1 MKQRNYFIGFLL
13 LISTLNFGQSKTEL
27 SLLDAYSLLEKN
39 YPILQNSGLLE
50 QIYQKEMQQLDIAKK
65 PQLFIKADGRIQS
78 QSVSLKSDNPMFPI
92 EIDQP
97 IWSVK
102 TYAEAQYLILDGG
115 RNEAQRTLKE
125 VKLKA
130 DLQNI
135 EVDRF
140 ALRERINQL
149 FFGITLL
156 REQSKLFDISLKD
169 LEVRK
174 AQVAAGLEIGVLLE
188 SELTKIKVK
197 ELEIKSMQDNVGFQV
212 NGLANTLSIL
222 IGEEVS
228 NEVKLNFPLLSSP
241 AEIPNLKRPEQ
252 EYFKLQREAI
262 LAQSDMVDV
271 QKKPQLSAFAQAG
284 IGYPNPLNFLANEVA
299 PYGILGM
306 QMNWKIVDW
315 NKSQVDK
322 DILSLQ
328 SQKLVHAE
336 ETFNFNLDSKK
347 AQYQADVNRLL
358 YQIKQDEKIANLQ
371 AEILIQLAAQLD
383 EGVITSSEYI
393 TQVNAELLSR
403 QNLLI
408 HQTELSKLQLE
419 FWSERGGF

>member
-13 LISTLNFGQSKTEL
+13 LISTLNFGQSRTEL

-50 QIYQKEMQQLDIAKK
+50 QIYQKEIQQLDIAKK

-102 TYAEAQYLILDGG
+102 TYAEAQYSILDGG

-135 EVDRF
+135 EVNRF

-174 AQVAAGLEIGVLLE
+174 AQVAAGLEMGVLLE

-212 NGLANTLSIL
+212 AGLVNTLSIL
-222 IGEEVS
+222 VGEEIS
-228 NEVKLNFPLLSSP
+228 NEAKLNFPIISSP
-241 AEIPNLKRPEQ
+241 TEIPKLNRPEQ

-262 LAQSDMVDV
+262 LAQSAIVDV
-271 QKKPQLSAFAQAG
+271 EKKLQLSAFAQAG
-284 IGYPNPLNFLANEVA
+284 IGYPNPLNFLADEVA
-299 PYGILGM
+299 PYGILGI
-306 QMNWKIVDW
+306 QMNWKIADW
-315 NKSQVDK
+315 NKSKVDK
-322 DILSLQ
+322 EILSLQ
-328 SQKLVHAE
+328 SQKLSQAQ
-336 ETFNFNLDSKK
+336 ETFNFNLNSKK

-358 YQIKQDEKIANLQ
+358 FLIEQDEKIANLQ
-371 AEILIQLAAQLD
+371 GEILKQLAAQLE

-408 HQTELSKLQLE
+408 HQTELAKLQVG

>member
-13 LISTLNFGQSKTEL
+13 MISTLNFGQSKTEL

-50 QIYQKEMQQLDIAKK
+50 QIYQKELEQLDIAKK
-65 PQLFIKADGRIQS
+65 PKLFLKADGRIQS
-78 QSVSLKSDNPMFPI
+78 QSVSLESDNPMAPI
-92 EIDQP
+92 NFDQS
-97 IWSVK
+97 IWSLK

-115 RNEAQRTLKE
+115 LNDAQRKIKTF
-125 VKLKA
+125 KLKA
-130 DLQNI
+130 DLQNV

-156 REQSKLFDISLKD
+156 REQSKLFDISLKA
-169 LEVRK
+169 LEARK
-174 AQVAAGLEIGVLLE
+174 SQVAAGLEMGVLLE

-212 NGLANTLSIL
+212 AGLVNTLSIL
-222 IGEEVS
+222 VGEDIS
-228 NEVKLNFPLLSSP
+228 NDAKLNFPPLSSP
-241 AEIPNLKRPEQ
+241 AEIPNLNRPEQ

-262 LAQSDMVDV
+262 LAQSDMIDV
-271 QKKPQLSAFAQAG
+271 QKKPQLSAYAQAG
-284 IGYPNPLNFLANEVA
+284 IGYPDPLNFLANEIS
-299 PYGILGM
+299 PYGVLGV
-306 QMNWKIVDW
+306 QMNWKITDW

-328 SQKLVHAE
+328 SQKLIHAE
-336 ETFNFNLDSKK
+336 ETFIFNFNSKK
-347 AQYQADVNRLL
+347 AKYQADVNRLL
-358 YQIKQDEKIANLQ
+358 YQIGQDEKIANLQ
-371 AEILIQLAAQLD
+371 ADILKQLAAQLD

-408 HQTELSKLQLE
+408 HQTELSKIQLE

>member
-1 MKQRNYFIGFLL
+1 MKKINYFLGMFLL
-13 LISTLNFGQSKTEL
+13 MTTLSFGQTKTEL
-27 SLLDAYSLLEKN
+27 SLLEAYSLLEKN

-50 QIYQKEMQQLDIAKK
+50 QIYQKDLEQLDIAKK
-65 PQLFIKADGRIQS
+65 PKLFVKADGRIQS
-78 QSVSLKSDNPMFPI
+78 QSVSLVSDNPMIPL
-92 EIDQP
+92 EIDQS
-97 IWSVK
+97 IWSLK

-115 RNEAQRTLKE
+115 LNDVQRKIKS

-140 ALRERINQL
+140 ALRERINHL

-169 LEVRK
+169 LEARK
-174 AQVAAGLEIGVLLE
+174 EQVAAGLEMGVLLE
-188 SELTKIKVK
+188 SELIKIKVK

-212 NGLANTLSIL
+212 EGLVKTLTIL
-222 IGEEVS
+222 LGEEIS
-228 NEVKLNFPLLSSP
+228 NEVKLNFPALSSP
-241 AEIPNLKRPEQ
+241 AEIPNLNRPEL

-262 LAQSDMVDV
+262 LAQSDLIDV
-271 QKKPQLSAFAQAG
+271 HKKPQLSAYAQAG
-284 IGYPNPLNFLANEVA
+284 IGYPNPLNFLSNKIA
-299 PYGILGM
+299 PYGILGI
-306 QMNWKIVDW
+306 QMNWQITDW

-328 SQKLVHAE
+328 SQQLIHAE

-347 AQYQADVNRLL
+347 AQYQSDVNRLL
-358 YQIKQDEKIANLQ
+358 YQIQQDEKIANLQ
-371 AEILIQLAAQLD
+371 AEILKQLAAQLD

-408 HQTELSKLQLE
+408 HQTELSKVQVE